1 MKRIHLGSAA
11 AGAVLT
17 AAVGVAFAGPAD
29 REATLD
35 DRVAALE
42 KQVAELVEEREAERV
57 RKLREMEASLYER
70 RRDATP
76 DNRGRFFLVSPAAD
90 AR

>member
-11 AGAVLT
+11 AGAAVA

-29 REATLD
+29 REATLE

-42 KQVAELVEEREAERV
+42 KQVAELVEEREAERS
-57 RKLREMEASLYER
+57 REAKSFLYDR
-70 RRDATP
+70 PRNATL

-90 AR
+90 PR